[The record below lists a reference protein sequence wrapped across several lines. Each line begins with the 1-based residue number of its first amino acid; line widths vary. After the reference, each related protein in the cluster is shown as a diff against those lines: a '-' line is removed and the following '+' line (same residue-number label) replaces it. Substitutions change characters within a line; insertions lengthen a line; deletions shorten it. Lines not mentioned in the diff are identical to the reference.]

1 MVDSKEN
8 YKFDLGVKGLSNC
21 YIISYFFLSVV
32 IVMFCLCSIKFLC
45 EVMKELQNAKNI
57 YFLPVCALFSPDN
70 SHCQMISTTSVFV
83 LLFASTML
91 LSFKRFPTRPGYATN
106 CKLVPISLTFLWLF
120 LILLYFLG

>member
-21 YIISYFFLSVV
+21 YIISYFSLSAV

-57 YFLPVCALFSPDN
+57 YFLYA
-70 SHCQMISTTSVFV
+70 HCFHQI
-83 LLFASTML
+83 
-91 LSFKRFPTRPGYATN
+91 
-106 CKLVPISLTFLWLF
+106 ILTAR
-120 LILLYFLG
+120 

>member
-21 YIISYFFLSVV
+21 YIISYFFISAV
-32 IVMFCLCSIKFLC
+32 IVMFCFCSIKFTFLC

-70 SHCQMISTTSVFV
+70 SHC
-83 LLFASTML
+83 
-91 LSFKRFPTRPGYATN
+91 
-106 CKLVPISLTFLWLF
+106 
-120 LILLYFLG
+120 